1 MLPGRVRDPR
11 CSRQKPHPNKGGEV
25 QASRL
30 LAPET
35 SELETLQ
42 QKIANRTA
50 KVGLIGLGYA
60 GLPLAVA
67 FAEAGFQVVGIDLQE
82 TRVDALNRGD
92 SYIGDIPAERVA
104 ALVAANTFRATT
116 DYAALADVDAITIC
130 VPTPLTPDKGPDP
143 SAVAAAARG
152 IAAWLRPGQ
161 VIVLESTSYPGTTE
175 EILLPAVAES
185 GLTVGTDLFV
195 AFAPERV
202 NPGDTHFGT
211 RNTPKLIGGVT
222 PACSE
227 AAAAL
232 YRTIVDEVHVVS
244 SPRVAEMAK
253 LVENTFRQVNIAFAN
268 EMAIVCEHLG
278 IDVWE
283 TINAAA
289 TKPFGFLPFYPGPGL
304 GGPCIPVVPHYLSW
318 KSRQLGYEPRMIAI
332 ADEIN
337 EGMPAHVVSLIERA
351 LASRGKPLAGAQ
363 VLLLGIT
370 YKPNVSDTRVSPP
383 MQILRLL
390 AARGANASFHDP
402 LVPSFDIDGQ
412 QVVGADL
419 DDATLAAADCVV
431 ITTNHASY
439 DWDHIRRATSL
450 LVDTRNALSRQP
462 GESVTSATVVRLGTV
477 VGEAS

>member
-1 MLPGRVRDPR
+1 M
-11 CSRQKPHPNKGGEV
+11 
-25 QASRL
+25 
-30 LAPET
+30 
-35 SELETLQ
+35 SELESVQ
-42 QKIANRTA
+42 QKIATRTA

-67 FAEAGFQVVGIDLQE
+67 FAEAGFQVVGIDLQDV
-82 TRVDALNRGD
+82 RVDALNRGE

-104 ALVAANTFRATT
+104 SLIASNAFRATT
-116 DYAALADVDAITIC
+116 DYSALADVDAITIC
-130 VPTPLTPDKGPDP
+130 VPTPLTADKGPDP
-143 SAVAAAARG
+143 SAVAAAAHG
-152 IAAWLRPGQ
+152 IASWLRPGQ

-175 EILLPAVAES
+175 EILLPAVAQS
-185 GLTVGTDLFV
+185 GLPVGEDIFV

-202 NPGDTHFGT
+202 NPGDVHFDT

-222 PACSE
+222 PACSQ

-232 YRTIVDEVHVVS
+232 YRTIVDEVHIVS

-253 LVENTFRQVNIAFAN
+253 LMENTFRQVNIAFAN

-283 TINAAA
+283 TIDAAA
-289 TKPFGFLPFYPGPGL
+289 TKPFGYLPFYPGPGL

-318 KSRQLGYEPRMIAI
+318 KSRQLGYEPRMIAV

-337 EGMPAHVVSLIERA
+337 EAMPAHVVSLVRRA
-351 LASRGKPLAGAQ
+351 LNSRGKQLAGAQ

-383 MQILRLL
+383 MQILQLL
-390 AARGANASFHDP
+390 AEEGVDVSYHDP
-402 LVPSFDIDGQ
+402 LVSVFEIDGQ
-412 QVVGADL
+412 QIAGVDL
-419 DDATLAAADCVV
+419 DDAALAAADCVV

-439 DWDHIRRATSL
+439 DWNHIRRTTAL
-450 LVDTRNALSRQP
+450 LVDTRNVFASQLEP
-462 GESVTSATVVRLGTV
+462 AAHAEVVRLGTPLLK
-477 VGEAS
+477 ERS

>member
-1 MLPGRVRDPR
+1 M
-11 CSRQKPHPNKGGEV
+11 

-30 LAPET
+30 LAPDI
-35 SELETLQ
+35 SELDTLQ
-42 QKIANRTA
+42 QKIVTRTA

-60 GLPLAVA
+60 GLPLAIA
-67 FAEAGFQVVGIDLQE
+67 FAEAGFDVVGIDLQNA
-82 TRVDALNRGD
+82 RVDALNRGE

-104 ALVAANTFRATT
+104 ALIAAKSFRATT

-130 VPTPLTPDKGPDP
+130 VPTPLTADKGPDP

-152 IAAWLRPGQ
+152 ITPWLRPGQ

-175 EILLPAVAES
+175 EILLPAVAQS
-185 GLTVGTDLFV
+185 GLPVGKDIFV

-202 NPGDTHFGT
+202 NPGDTHFDT

-222 PACSE
+222 PACSQ
-227 AAAAL
+227 AAAGL

-253 LVENTFRQVNIAFAN
+253 LMENTFRQVNIAFAN

-278 IDVWE
+278 IDIWE

-318 KSRQLGYEPRMIAI
+318 KSRQLGYEPRMIAV

-337 EGMPAHVVSLIERA
+337 EGMPAHVVSLVRRA
-351 LASRGKPLAGAQ
+351 LASRGKQLAGAQ

-390 AARGANASFHDP
+390 AEQGANASYHDP
-402 LVPSFDIDGQ
+402 LVPFFDIDGQ
-412 QVVGADL
+412 QIVAAEL
-419 DDATLAAADCVV
+419 DDATLTAADCVV

-439 DWDHIRRATSL
+439 DWNHIRQTTSL
-450 LVDTRNALSRQP
+450 LVDTRNALARLP
-462 GESVTSATVVRLGTV
+462 GESLTTAGVVRLGTYV
-477 VGEAS
+477 EDSH

>member
-1 MLPGRVRDPR
+1 M
-11 CSRQKPHPNKGGEV
+11 

-35 SELETLQ
+35 SELDGLLQ
-42 QKIANRTA
+42 KLDARTA

-67 FAEAGFQVVGIDLQE
+67 FAEAGFDVVGIDLQSA
-82 TRVDALNRGD
+82 RVDALNRGE
-92 SYIGDIPAERVA
+92 SYIGDIPAQRVA
-104 ALVAANTFRATT
+104 SLVRGNTFRATT

-130 VPTPLTPDKGPDP
+130 VPTPLTADKGPDP
-143 SAVAAAARG
+143 SAVAAAARS
-152 IAAWLRPGQ
+152 IAPWLRPGQ

-175 EILLPAVAES
+175 EILLPAVAQS
-185 GLTVGTDLFV
+185 GLKVGNDIFV

-202 NPGDTHFGT
+202 NPGDTHFDT

-222 PACSE
+222 PACSD

-232 YRTIVDEVHVVS
+232 YRTIVDEVHIVS

-253 LVENTFRQVNIAFAN
+253 LMENTFRQVNIAFAN

-283 TINAAA
+283 TIDAAA
-289 TKPFGFLPFYPGPGL
+289 TKPFGYLPFYPGPGL

-318 KSRQLGYEPRMIAI
+318 KSRLHGYEPRTIAV
-332 ADEIN
+332 ADEVN
-337 EGMPAHVVSLIERA
+337 EGMPAHVVGLVERT
-351 LASRGKPLAGAQ
+351 LASSGTPLAGAR

-383 MQILRLL
+383 MQILELL
-390 AARGANASFHDP
+390 ADRGAEVAYHDP
-402 LVPSFDIDGQ
+402 LVPEFQIGTRR
-412 QVVGADL
+412 VVSTSL
-419 DDATLAAADCVV
+419 DRETLERSDCIV
-431 ITTNHASY
+431 IATNHASY
-439 DWDHIRRATSL
+439 DWEHVAQTAKLI
-450 LVDTRNALSRQP
+450 VDTRNA
-462 GESVTSATVVRLGTV
+462 TSELPADLETRARIVRLGAPLEV
-477 VGEAS
+477 AP

>member
-1 MLPGRVRDPR
+1 M
-11 CSRQKPHPNKGGEV
+11 

-35 SELETLQ
+35 SALDTLQ
-42 QKIANRTA
+42 QRIASRTA

-67 FAEAGFQVVGIDLQE
+67 FAEAGFDVVGIDLQDA
-82 TRVDALNRGD
+82 RVDALNRGE

-104 ALVAANTFRATT
+104 ALVAADTFRATT
-116 DYAALADVDAITIC
+116 NYAALADVDAITIC
-130 VPTPLTPDKGPDP
+130 VPTPLTGDKGPDP

-152 IAAWLRPGQ
+152 IAPWLRPGQ

-175 EILLPAVAES
+175 EILLPAVSQS
-185 GLTVGTDLFV
+185 GLTIGEDLFV

-202 NPGDTHFGT
+202 NPGDTKYDT

-232 YRTIVDEVHVVS
+232 YRTIVDEVHIVS

-253 LVENTFRQVNIAFAN
+253 LMENTFRQVNIAFAN

-283 TINAAA
+283 TIEAAA
-289 TKPFGFLPFYPGPGL
+289 TKPFGYLPFYPGPGL

-318 KSRQLGYEPRMIAI
+318 KSRQAGYEPRMIAL
-332 ADEIN
+332 ADDVN
-337 EGMPAHVVSLIERA
+337 EAMPAHVVSLVERA
-351 LASRGKPLAGAQ
+351 LASRGVALAGAN

-383 MQILRLL
+383 MQILEQL
-390 AARGANASFHDP
+390 ADRGAQVSYHDP
-402 LVPSFDIDGQ
+402 LVPAFPLGSQRVAG
-412 QVVGADL
+412 VRL
-419 DDATLAAADCVV
+419 DEAALATADCVV
-431 ITTNHASY
+431 IATNHSSY
-439 DWDHIRRATSL
+439 DWERIVQNATL
-450 LVDTRNALSRQP
+450 VVDTRNA
-462 GESVTSATVVRLGTV
+462 TSQLPAGLETRARIVRLGTPLE
-477 VGEAS
+477 GLR

>member
-1 MLPGRVRDPR
+1 M
-11 CSRQKPHPNKGGEV
+11 

-35 SELETLQ
+35 SALDTLQ
-42 QKIANRTA
+42 QRIASRTA

-67 FAEAGFQVVGIDLQE
+67 FAEAGFDVVGIDLQDA
-82 TRVDALNRGD
+82 RVDALNRGE

-104 ALVAANTFRATT
+104 TLVAANTFRATT
-116 DYAALADVDAITIC
+116 NYAALADVDAITIC
-130 VPTPLTPDKGPDP
+130 VPTPLTADKGPDP

-152 IAAWLRPGQ
+152 IAPWLRPGQ

-175 EILLPAVAES
+175 EILLPAVSQS
-185 GLTVGTDLFV
+185 GLPVGEDLFV

-202 NPGDTHFGT
+202 NPGDTKYDT

-232 YRTIVDEVHVVS
+232 YRTIVDEVHIVS

-253 LVENTFRQVNIAFAN
+253 LMENTFRQVNIAFAN

-283 TINAAA
+283 TIEAAA
-289 TKPFGFLPFYPGPGL
+289 TKPFGYLPFYPGPGL

-318 KSRQLGYEPRMIAI
+318 KSRQAGYEPRMISL
-332 ADEIN
+332 ADDVN
-337 EGMPAHVVSLIERA
+337 EAMPAHVVSLVERA
-351 LASRGKPLAGAQ
+351 LATRGVSLAGAN

-383 MQILRLL
+383 MQILEIL
-390 AARGANASFHDP
+390 ADRGAQVTYHDP
-402 LVPSFDIDGQ
+402 LVPAFQLGSQ
-412 QVVGADL
+412 RVVGVRL
-419 DDATLAAADCVV
+419 DDAALAEADCVV
-431 ITTNHASY
+431 IATNHDSY
-439 DWDHIRRATSL
+439 DWERVVQSATL
-450 LVDTRNALSRQP
+450 VVDTRNA
-462 GESVTSATVVRLGTV
+462 TSQLPTGLKTRARIVRLGTPL
-477 VGEAS
+477 EDMR

>member
-1 MLPGRVRDPR
+1 M
-11 CSRQKPHPNKGGEV
+11 

-35 SELETLQ
+35 SEFDSLQ
-42 QKIANRTA
+42 DKIANRTA

-67 FAEAGFQVVGIDLQE
+67 FAEAGFQVIGIDLQDA
-82 TRVDALNRGD
+82 RVDALNRGE

-104 ALVAANTFRATT
+104 ALIAAETFRATT
-116 DYAALADVDAITIC
+116 DYAALAEVDAITIC
-130 VPTPLTPDKGPDP
+130 VPTPLTADKGPDP
-143 SAVAAAARG
+143 SAVASAAHGLAS
-152 IAAWLRPGQ
+152 WLRPGQ

-175 EILLPAVAES
+175 EILLPAVAQS
-185 GLTVGTDLFV
+185 GLQVGTDLFV

-202 NPGDTHFGT
+202 NPGDTHFDT

-222 PACSE
+222 RACSQ

-232 YRTIVDEVHVVS
+232 YRTIVDDVHTVS

-253 LVENTFRQVNIAFAN
+253 LMENTFRQVNIAFAN

-278 IDVWE
+278 IDIWE

-318 KSRQLGYEPRMIAI
+318 KSRQVGYEPRMIAI

-351 LASRGKPLAGAQ
+351 LASRGKELARAK

-383 MQILRLL
+383 MQILRMLS
-390 AARGANASFHDP
+390 AQGADASYHDP
-402 LVPSFDIDGQ
+402 LVPHFDIDGQ
-412 QVVGADL
+412 QVVSADL

-439 DWDHIRRATSL
+439 DWNHIRQTASL
-450 LVDTRNALSRQP
+450 LVDTRNALARLP
-462 GESVTSATVVRLGTV
+462 DESLASAGVVRLGTDV
-477 VGEAS
+477 RKSH